1 MEKNTENT
9 LKWVILFS
17 IAMGVLESAVVVYL
31 REIYYP
37 NGFAFPLK
45 SIIGHIALTEIM
57 REASTLIM
65 LLAIGYLA
73 GTFFTERFAYFIL
86 TFAIW
91 DIVYYVFLKILLNW
105 PESLMTWDILFL
117 IPLPWV
123 GPVIAPVILSLMMI
137 VFASLI
143 IYFSRNN
150 DRINVTPREWFLL
163 VLGSLIV
170 IISFC
175 WDYSAFILNQYSL
188 SEAFSITNRDSL
200 LTLSSTYVP
209 DRFTWWPFLL
219 GFGIII
225 SGIGLFTKRN
235 THRTVP

>member
-45 SIIGHIALTEIM
+45 SIMGHIALTEIM

-150 DRINVTPREWFLL
+150 NRINVTPREWFLL
-163 VLGSLIV
+163 LLGSLIV

-219 GFGIII
+219 GFSIII